1 MARKGLFYLTYS
13 NFEYIIIYQQQRIT
27 MSEVMKTE
35 KIKKEIP
42 TKEYTASEK
51 AKILD
56 KLITARVGLLLRHPF
71 FGNLATR
78 MKLIDAS
85 DWCPTLAT
93 DGRNFYYNN
102 DFVYKLKPKEAE
114 FGFAHE
120 VLHNV
125 FDHMG
130 RRDHRDPV
138 ISNIAADYAAN
149 QILKDEGIGEVPSWI
164 KIYQDNKYR
173 GQSYEQIYEELESKA
188 TKIDLS
194 TLGELLDEHLD
205 GEGDDDSKDGDN
217 EGNGK
222 GPPRLT
228 ADEKKKIRDEIKE
241 AMVAAAQA
249 AGAGR
254 VPAGVQRLIQTFTE
268 PKMDWRQMLRMNI
281 QSIIKSNFSFSRPNR
296 KSQHCGAVLPGLMN
310 EETIDVAV
318 AIDMSGS
325 ISDKMANDF
334 ISEVK
339 GIMDE
344 YVDFKLDLWC
354 FDTEVYGYQ
363 QFTSDNAD
371 EIMEYKCKGGG
382 GTDFDVNYSFMK
394 DNDINPK
401 RFIMFTDGY
410 PCGSW
415 GDEDYCESLFIV
427 HGNDKIISPFGQT
440 AHYK

>member
-1 MARKGLFYLTYS
+1 
-13 NFEYIIIYQQQRIT
+13 
-27 MSEVMKTE
+27 MSSVMKTE
-35 KIKKEIP
+35 KIRKPKN
-42 TKEYTASEK
+42 TKVFTEREK
-51 AKILD
+51 HLILD

-78 MKLIDAS
+78 LKMIDAS
-85 DWCPTLAT
+85 EWCATLAT

-102 DFVYKLKPKEAE
+102 EFVDKLKPKEAE

-130 RRDHRDPV
+130 RRDGRDP
-138 ISNIAADYAAN
+138 ILSNIAADYAVN
-149 QILKDEGIGEVPSWI
+149 QILVDEKIGIVPNFI

-173 GQSYEQIYEELESKA
+173 GMSYEQIYAELEQKA
-188 TKIDLS
+188 VKIDVS
-194 TLGELLDEHLD
+194 SLGELLDEHLD
-205 GEGDDDSKDGDN
+205 GEGDDGDEDGD
-217 EGNGK
+217 EDGDGK
-222 GPPRLT
+222 GKGRPRLT
-228 ADEKKKIRDEIKE
+228 AEEKKQIRDEIKE

-254 VPAGVQRLIQTFTE
+254 VPAGVARMINDFTE

-281 QSIIKSNFSFSRPNR
+281 QSIIKSNFSFQRPNR
-296 KSQHCGAVLPGLMN
+296 KSQHCGAVLPGMMN
-310 EETIDVAV
+310 EETIDVSV

-325 ISDKMANDF
+325 ISDKQAKDF
-334 ISEVK
+334 LSEVK

-344 YVDFKLDLWC
+344 YTDFKLDLWC
-354 FDTEVYGYQ
+354 FDTDVYNYK
-363 QFTSDNAD
+363 QFTGDTAD
-371 EIMEYKCKGGG
+371 EIMSYKCKGGG
-382 GTDFDVNYSFMK
+382 GTDFDANYNFMK
-394 DNDINPK
+394 EQGIEPK

-415 GDEDYCESLFIV
+415 GDENYCETLFIV
-427 HGNDKIISPFGQT
+427 HGNETIIAPFGQT

>member
-1 MARKGLFYLTYS
+1 MTS
-13 NFEYIIIYQQQRIT
+13 
-27 MSEVMKTE
+27 VMKTE
-35 KIKKEIP
+35 KVKKAIP

-51 AKILD
+51 SKILD

-188 TKIDLS
+188 TKIDLT

-205 GEGDDDSKDGDN
+205 GEGDGDSEDGNN

-363 QFTSDNAD
+363 QFTGDNAD

-415 GDEDYCESLFIV
+415 GDENYCEALFIV
-427 HGNDKIISPFGQT
+427 HGNETIIAPFGQT

>member
-1 MARKGLFYLTYS
+1 MTA
-13 NFEYIIIYQQQRIT
+13 
-27 MSEVMKTE
+27 VMKTE
-35 KIKKEIP
+35 KVKKPIV
-42 TKEYTASEK
+42 TKEYTAAEK
-51 AKILD
+51 SKIVE
-56 KLITARVGLLLRHPF
+56 KLVTARIGLLLRHPF

-85 DWCPTLAT
+85 DWCATLAT

-102 DFVYKLKPKEAE
+102 DFVNKLKPKEAE

-130 RRDHRDPV
+130 RRDHRDPQL
-138 ISNIAADYAAN
+138 SNIAADYAVN
-149 QILKDEGIGEVPSWI
+149 QILKDERIGEVPSWI
-164 KIYQDNKYR
+164 KIFQDNKYR
-173 GQSYEQIYEELESKA
+173 GMSYEQIYDDLYDKA
-188 TKIDLS
+188 EKIDIGS
-194 TLGELLDEHLD
+194 LGELLDEHLD
-205 GEGDDDSKDGDN
+205 GEGEGDGEGEDGDEK

-222 GPPRLT
+222 GRPRLT
-228 ADEKKKIRDEIKE
+228 AEEKKQIRDEIKE

-254 VPAGVQRLIQTFTE
+254 VPGAVARMIQTFTE

-281 QSIIKSNFSFSRPNR
+281 QSILKSNFSFSRPNR
-296 KSQHCGAVLPGLMN
+296 KSQHCGAVLPGMMN
-310 EETIDVAV
+310 EETIDVSV

-325 ISDKMANDF
+325 ISDAMARDF
-334 ISEVK
+334 IGEVK

-344 YVDFKLDLWC
+344 YKDFKLDLWC
-354 FDTEVYGYQ
+354 FDTDIYGYK
-363 QFTSDNAD
+363 QFTGDTAD
-371 EIMEYKCKGGG
+371 ELMEYECKGGG
-382 GTDFDVNYSFMK
+382 GTDFDANWKFMK

-415 GDEDYCESLFIV
+415 GDEDYCETLFIV
-427 HGNDKIISPFGQT
+427 HGNETIISPFGQT
-440 AHYK
+440 AYYK